1 MFERDCYINGAWV
14 LGAGGEFSSID
25 PATENAVWQGH
36 AASAAQ
42 VDLACEA
49 AHAAQAD
56 WMALGLEGRAKII
69 HKYRDLIE
77 VHKQQ
82 LAEMISCETGKAL
95 WDSVGEVT
103 VMMGKIGLSEDA
115 YAKRTGERETEQAGF
130 NSVLRHKAHGV
141 VAVFG
146 PYNFP
151 CHLPNGHIV
160 PALLAGNCVLFKP
173 SEISP
178 KTGAFMVHLWDL
190 AGLPKGVI
198 NLLQGEKNVGIA
210 LSKANING
218 LFFTGSSPTGKHIHK
233 QFGGRPEVMLALEMG
248 GNNPLI
254 VSDVKDIEAACYHI
268 IQSAFITSGQRCTCA
283 RRLILLDSE
292 ADAIVAKL
300 VEMTKALRV
309 GLWNDQEQPYMGP
322 LVSGKVADDYM
333 LTYANLVMNG
343 GKALLD
349 PKKLRNIDALV
360 TPAIVDVTKVENIED
375 EEIFAP
381 LLQVYRVADFDAAIE
396 LANDTKYGLSAG
408 VISDNRDL
416 YETFLSRSQA
426 GIVNFNRQTTGASGA
441 APFGGIGCSGNHRP
455 SAFYAADY
463 CAYPIASVEADAV
476 VMPDNLPVGFGS

>member
-1 MFERDCYINGAWV
+1 MYTKNCYIDGVWV
-14 LGAGGEFSSID
+14 QGAGVEFSSYN
-25 PATENAVWQGH
+25 PANGDVVWCGH

-42 VDLACEA
+42 VNLACEA
-49 AHAAQAD
+49 ALGAQGEWLAI
-56 WMALGLEGRAKII
+56 GFEGRALII
-69 HKYRDLIE
+69 RKYRELVE
-77 VHKQQ
+77 AHKAE
-82 LAEMISCETGKAL
+82 LTEMISCEMGKAL
-95 WDSVGEVT
+95 WDAVGEVAA
-103 VMMGKIGLSEDA
+103 MIGKIALSESA
-115 YAKRTGERETEQAGF
+115 YAKRTGENVTEQAGF

-173 SEISP
+173 SEITP
-178 KTGAFMVHLWDL
+178 QTGAFMMHLWDL
-190 AGLPKGVI
+190 AGLPKGVMS
-198 NLLQGEKNVGIA
+198 LLQGEKNIGIA
-210 LSKANING
+210 LSKADING
-218 LFFTGSSPTGKHIHK
+218 LFFTGSSATGKYLHK
-233 QFGGRPEVMLALEMG
+233 HFAGRPEVMLALEMG

-254 VSDVKDIEAACYHI
+254 VAQVSDVEAACYHI

-292 ADAIVAKL
+292 ADEILVKL

-309 GLWNDQEQPYMGP
+309 GLWNDENEPYMGP
-322 LVSGKVADDYM
+322 LVNGKVANDYM
-333 LTYANLVMNG
+333 LTYANLVMRG

-349 PKKLRNIDALV
+349 PKKLRDIEALV
-360 TPAIVDVTKVENIED
+360 SPGIVDVSGVEDIED

-381 LLQVYRVADFDAAIE
+381 LLQVYRVADFEAAIAV
-396 LANDTKYGLSAG
+396 ANDTKYGLSAG

-416 YETFLSRSQA
+416 YEAYLSRSHA
-426 GIVNFNRQTTGASGA
+426 GIINFNRQTTGASGA

-463 CAYPIASVEADAV
+463 CAYPIASVEADEV
-476 VMPDNLPVGFGS
+476 VMPKQLPIGFGA